1 MYFYSGNIAKHF
13 AHFIDKRESR
23 VNDNVHSTLGF
34 SSRGSVGTTKES
46 CLDPGQIFPLTS
58 ECPGTSPQHTLV
70 ALLARFDII
79 STMRYKF
86 TILTFCDFSI
96 GYGKVF
102 FEIHF
107 IIQILNTSSK
117 AWDGG
122 RVLRMRR
129 LLPLWIQ
136 QPL

>member
-1 MYFYSGNIAKHF
+1 MYVSIHNSAIFMFVCHHAILLYSCISSGNIVIFMYFYSGNIAKHF

-79 STMRYKF
+79 STMRYVYKF
-86 TILTFCDFSI
+86 TILTFCDFGI
-96 GYGKVF
+96 TW
-102 FEIHF
+102 
-107 IIQILNTSSK
+107 L
-117 AWDGG
+117 
-122 RVLRMRR
+122 
-129 LLPLWIQ
+129 
-136 QPL
+136 